1 LRNIK
6 DLIVVTTVTLA
17 ASAHAFA
24 DPDPTDS
31 KLSEGCRAA
40 MDLATSSARS
50 LAALENFERTQT
62 VNVEAWEKEYFDRF
76 DAEKAITL
84 TGVVKEFQ
92 LSNPHA
98 RIMLADRNEQR
109 QADQQWVIE
118 MNAPAGLVR
127 LGWPPKTL
135 TPGMLI
141 TVTIHPVRDGSNA
154 GHLLTARLPDGT
166 QMDGG
171 RDRPGLVQ
179 DMRQQVVAAEASV
192 AELVKKQCGR

>member
-1 LRNIK
+1 LSNIK
-6 DLIVVTTVTLA
+6 HLILVTTVTLA
-17 ASAHAFA
+17 ASAQPFA
-24 DPDPTDS
+24 DPTPTDS
-31 KLSEGCRAA
+31 NLSEGCRAA
-40 MDLATSSARS
+40 MDLAASSGRS
-50 LAALENFERTQT
+50 LAALENFERTQA

-76 DAEKAITL
+76 DAEKAMTL
-84 TGVVKEFQ
+84 TGVVKESQ

-127 LGWPPKTL
+127 LGWRPKTL

-171 RDRPGLVQ
+171 RDRPGLLQ
-179 DMRQQVVAAEASV
+179 DMRQQAVAAEASV